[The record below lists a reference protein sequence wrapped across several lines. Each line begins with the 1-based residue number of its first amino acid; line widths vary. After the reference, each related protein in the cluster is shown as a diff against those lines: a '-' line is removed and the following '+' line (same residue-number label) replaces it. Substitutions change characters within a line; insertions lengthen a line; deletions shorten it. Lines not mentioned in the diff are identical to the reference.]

1 VKVVQRS
8 VVEVRGLGAKIKRA
22 READPRS
29 VKAIATLAK
38 MTPQNWYR
46 VEAEEQ
52 ELPRGTLMRMEA
64 ALMVDFGVSFD
75 V

>member
-1 VKVVQRS
+1 
-8 VVEVRGLGAKIKRA
+8 
-22 READPRS
+22 